1 MLDAKKLILFD
12 IDGTLLRV
20 SGISRQ
26 SLIDALR
33 EVFGTEGSAETHD
46 FAGKLDSVIIKEVMR
61 SAGLSDKEIEQGF
74 EDAKRLYIR
83 NFKQHAQREHIEVMT
98 GIYELVEKLA
108 NEPNAILGLL
118 TGNFEESGRHKLAL
132 PHLNHYF
139 AFGAFADDADTRNDL
154 PAIAV
159 QRAFEHTG
167 IHFTG
172 KDVVIIGDT
181 EHDVNCAKVLNSK
194 CIAVA
199 TGHYTVSQL
208 QAFNPDY
215 VFENFANV
223 EAAVEAIM
231 S

>member
-1 MLDAKKLILFD
+1 MPKKLVLFD
-12 IDGTLLRV
+12 IDGTLVRV
-20 SGISRQ
+20 RGISRQ

-33 EVFGTEGSAETHD
+33 EVFGTEGSAATHN

-61 SAGLSDKEIEQGF
+61 AAGLNDSDIQKGF
-74 EDAKRLYIR
+74 EEAKRRYIR
-83 NFKQHAQREHIEVMT
+83 NFKEHAQREHIEVMA

-108 NEPNAILGLL
+108 REESVVLALL

-132 PHLNHYF
+132 PELNDYF
-139 AFGAFADDADTRNDL
+139 AFGAFADDANTRNAL
-154 PAIAV
+154 PAVAV
-159 QRAFEHTG
+159 QRAFERTG
-167 IHFTG
+167 IRFTG

-181 EHDVNCAKVLNSK
+181 EHDVNCAKILNSK

-215 VFENFANV
+215 TFENFANV
-223 EAAVEAIM
+223 EAAFEAIM

>member
-1 MLDAKKLILFD
+1 MSKKLVLFD

-20 SGISRQ
+20 RGISRQ

-33 EVFGTEGSAETHD
+33 EVFGTEGTAATHN

-61 SAGLSDKEIEQGF
+61 AAGFSDAEIQKGF
-74 EDAKRLYIR
+74 QEAKRRYIHY
-83 NFKQHAQREHIEVMT
+83 FKQHAQRKHIEVMA

-108 NEPNAILGLL
+108 QDERVVLSLL

-132 PHLNHYF
+132 PELNDYF
-139 AFGAFADDADTRNDL
+139 AFGAFADDAETRNAL
-154 PAIAV
+154 PAVAV
-159 QRAFEHTG
+159 QRAFERTG
-167 IHFTG
+167 IHFKG

-199 TGHYTVSQL
+199 TGHYTVAQL
-208 QAFNPDY
+208 QALNPDY
-215 VFENFANV
+215 TFENFANV
-223 EAAVEAIM
+223 DAAFDAIM

>member
-1 MLDAKKLILFD
+1 MPKKLVLFD

-20 SGISRQ
+20 RGISRQ
-26 SLIDALR
+26 SLIEALR
-33 EVFGTEGSAETHD
+33 AVFGTAGTAATHN

-61 SAGLSDKEIEQGF
+61 SAGFSDSDIEKGF
-74 EDAKRLYIR
+74 GDVKRIYIQ
-83 NFKQHAQREHIEVMT
+83 NFKQQAQREHIEVMI
-98 GIYELVEKLA
+98 GIYELMEKLA
-108 NEPNAILGLL
+108 NDPNVILGLL

-132 PHLNHYF
+132 SELNDYF
-139 AFGAFADDADTRNDL
+139 AFGAFADDADTRNAL

-159 QRAFEHTG
+159 QRAFERTG

-194 CIAVA
+194 CVAVA

-208 QAFNPDY
+208 QSFNPDY
-215 VFENFANV
+215 TFENFANV
-223 EAAVEAIM
+223 DAAFEAIM

>member
-1 MLDAKKLILFD
+1 MAQKKLVLFD

-20 SGISRQ
+20 RGISRQ

-33 EVFGTEGSAETHD
+33 EVFGTEGTAATHN

-61 SAGLSDKEIEQGF
+61 TTGLSDDDIQRGF
-74 EDAKRLYIR
+74 EEAKRRYIQ
-83 NFKQHAQREHIEVMT
+83 NFKQQAQREHIEVMA

-108 NEPNAILGLL
+108 NEPNALLGLL
-118 TGNFEESGRHKLAL
+118 TGNFEESGRHKLTL
-132 PHLNHYF
+132 PELNDYF
-139 AFGAFADDADTRNDL
+139 AFGAFADDADTRNAL

-159 QRAFEHTG
+159 QRAFERTG
-167 IHFTG
+167 IRFTG

-194 CIAVA
+194 CVAVA

-208 QAFNPDY
+208 QSFNPDY
-215 VFENFANV
+215 TFENFADV
-223 EAAVEAIM
+223 DAAFEAIM

>member
-1 MLDAKKLILFD
+1 MSKKLVLFD
-12 IDGTLLRV
+12 IDGTLVRV
-20 SGISRQ
+20 RGISRQ

-33 EVFGTEGSAETHD
+33 EVFGTEGTAATHN

-61 SAGLSDKEIEQGF
+61 ATGLNDNDIQKGF
-74 EDAKRLYIR
+74 EEAKRRYIQ
-83 NFKQHAQREHIEVMT
+83 NFKEHARREHIEVMA

-108 NEPNAILGLL
+108 RQESVVLALL

-132 PHLNHYF
+132 PELNDYF
-139 AFGAFADDADTRNDL
+139 AFGAFADDADTRNAL
-154 PAIAV
+154 PAVAV
-159 QRAFEHTG
+159 QRAFERTG
-167 IHFTG
+167 ICFTG

-181 EHDVNCAKVLNSK
+181 EHDVNCAKVLHSK

-215 VFENFANV
+215 TFENFANV
-223 EAAVEAIM
+223 EGAFEAIM

>member
-1 MLDAKKLILFD
+1 MSKKLVLFD

-20 SGISRQ
+20 RGISRQ

-33 EVFGTEGSAETHD
+33 EVFGTEGSAATHD

-61 SAGLSDKEIEQGF
+61 ASGLSDQDIQKGF
-74 EDAKRLYIR
+74 EEAKRRYIR
-83 NFKQHAQREHIEVMT
+83 NFKQHAQRDHIEVMV

-108 NEPNAILGLL
+108 REEHVVLSLL

-132 PHLNHYF
+132 PELNDYF
-139 AFGAFADDADTRNDL
+139 EFGAFADDADTRNDL
-154 PAIAV
+154 PAVAV
-159 QRAFEHTG
+159 QRAFERTG
-167 IHFTG
+167 IRFTG

-181 EHDVNCAKVLNSK
+181 EHDVKCARVLNSK

-199 TGHYTVSQL
+199 TGHYTVAQL
-208 QAFNPDY
+208 QVFNPDHT
-215 VFENFANV
+215 FENFANV
-223 EAAVEAIM
+223 EAAFDAIM

>member
-1 MLDAKKLILFD
+1 MSKKLVLFD
-12 IDGTLLRV
+12 IDGTLVRV
-20 SGISRQ
+20 RGISRQ

-33 EVFGTEGSAETHD
+33 EVFGTEGSAATHN

-61 SAGLSDKEIEQGF
+61 MAGLSDEEVQKGF
-74 EDAKRLYIR
+74 QEAKRRYIQ
-83 NFKQHAQREHIEVMT
+83 NFKEHAQREHIEVMV
-98 GIYELVEKLA
+98 GIYELVGKLA
-108 NEPNAILGLL
+108 RQESVVLALL

-132 PHLNHYF
+132 PELNDYF
-139 AFGAFADDADTRNDL
+139 SFGAFADDADTRNAL

-159 QRAFEHTG
+159 QRAFERTG
-167 IHFTG
+167 IRFTG

-215 VFENFANV
+215 TFENFANV
-223 EAAVEAIM
+223 EAAFEAIM

>member
-20 SGISRQ
+20 RGISRQ

-74 EDAKRLYIR
+74 EDATRLYIR